1 MAKYYKK
8 DDVLTLL
15 RERALELKTN
25 PDNRA
30 DYNDSFAVQR
40 VISVI
45 EKNAVEVDAEPVLH
59 ANIIK
64 TGNPICGRC
73 SSCGESVNL
82 KWKCCPICEAKF
94 DMEDE

>member
-40 VISVI
+40 VISII

-73 SSCGESVNL
+73 VNL

-94 DMEDE
+94 DLED